1 MPFEI
6 RRRVVHASGAFVPA
20 AYLVD
25 AHYGVGLV
33 TWRVVQALAV
43 AGLIV
48 TAFLEAARLYGGLEH
63 AIYEQLT
70 REYEQD
76 SVAGYALYV
85 LSSTVVVLV
94 FQPQIAVPALFML
107 TLADPI
113 GGLLSSGE
121 LRSVARP
128 RVLVGMFLV
137 SFALAYPFVP
147 PLAAAA
153 GAFGAMVADGV
164 KPRIRGWVVDDNL
177 TIPILA
183 AVLMWAVLTLGIA

>member
-6 RRRVVHASGAFVPA
+6 RRRAVHASGALVPA

-43 AGLIV
+43 VGLV
-48 TAFLEAARLYGGLEH
+48 ATALLEAARLYGGLEH

-76 SVAGYALYV
+76 SVAGYALYT
-85 LSSTVVVLV
+85 LSGTIVILA
-94 FQPQIAVPALFML
+94 FRPQIAVPALFML
-107 TLADPI
+107 TLADPVS
-113 GGLLSSGE
+113 GLLSSGE
-121 LRSVARP
+121 LRRIARP
-128 RVLVGMFLV
+128 RVLIGMFLV

-164 KPRIRGWVVDDNL
+164 KPTIRGWVVDDNL

-183 AVLMWAVLTLGIA
+183 AVLMWAMLSL